1 MDPPS
6 TDWRA
11 GARPTDFMQGFAKGL
26 AVIEAFDDG
35 EPRLS
40 VADVALRTGLDRA
53 TARRCLLTLSTLGYA
68 DYDGKF
74 FRLSPRTLR
83 LGQAYSRSASL
94 PAIVQPHLDSLSEE
108 TGESAS
114 VSILD
119 GPEVVYVA
127 RASRKRVMAINLT
140 PGSRLPAYCASM
152 GRVLLASLPPALI
165 KAILTARDRP
175 AHTPRTKTALDD
187 LMDTLARVA
196 AQGYAAIDQ
205 ELELG
210 LCSLAVPLCNDKGIV
225 VAALNIGAHSMRLSI
240 EQMVERFLPL
250 LLKSQAQLRPV
261 LGNEKSTQDQ
271 SPMYALEDR
280 SNGQG

>member
-1 MDPPS
+1 
-6 TDWRA
+6 
-11 GARPTDFMQGFAKGL
+11 MQGFAKGL

-35 EPRLS
+35 PSRLS
-40 VADVALRTGLDRA
+40 VADIALRTGLDRA

-74 FRLSPRTLR
+74 FCLSPRTLR

-94 PAIVQPHLDSLSEE
+94 PAIVQPHLDTLSEE

-119 GPEVVYVA
+119 GPEIVYVA

-152 GRVLLASLPPALI
+152 GRVLLAFLPPAL
-165 KAILTARDRP
+165 ARSILTARDRP
-175 AHTPRTKTALDD
+175 AHTPRTQTELDALTEL
-187 LMDTLARVA
+187 LMRVA
-196 AQGYAAIDQ
+196 MQGYAAVDQ

-210 LCSLAVPLCNDKGIV
+210 LCSLAVPLFNDKGTV

-240 EQMVERFLPL
+240 DTMIERFLPL
-250 LLKSQAQLRPV
+250 LLRSQAQLRPV
-261 LGNEKSTQDQ
+261 LGAEKPAQDQ
-271 SPMYALEDR
+271 HPKYTSDAR
-280 SNGQG
+280 SDGQVW